1 MTSMGTIQRGRFD
14 GWRVFGLSTVGVGVM
29 AVVILALVGADT
41 DGYRMIIRAT
51 ARTSLVLF
59 LAAFVATSALALWPG
74 EPARWLARNRRYL
87 GLSFAMSHGV
97 HLAAIVTLARTDPE
111 TFDSLADASS
121 FVGGGLGYL
130 VIAVLTAASFDTIV
144 DRLGPARWQL
154 IQTVGSW
161 FIWVLFTVSN
171 GGRIPE
177 NLWYALPTAALLAAL
192 IMKIAAR
199 GRPVA
204 AV

>member
-1 MTSMGTIQRGRFD
+1 MG
-14 GWRVFGLSTVGVGVM
+14 
-29 AVVILALVGADT
+29 
-41 DGYRMIIRAT
+41 
-51 ARTSLVLF
+51 
-59 LAAFVATSALALWPG
+59 AFVATSALALWPG

-97 HLAAIVTLARTDPE
+97 HLAVIVTLARTDPE

-154 IQTVGSW
+154 IQRVGSW

-177 NLWYALPTAALLAAL
+177 NLWYALPTAALLVAL
-192 IMKIAAR
+192 IVKIAAR
-199 GRPVA
+199 GRPVP